1 MGELCAGA
9 RRFAASH
16 ARQEIFSTRP
26 WRDSGICRIKG
37 RKGKPGTKFI
47 NNVKLASHLANV
59 GDAKTLVIQ
68 PSSTTHSQLTEEEQ
82 KKTGVSPEYV
92 RVSVGIEDIADI
104 KD

>member
-1 MGELCAGA
+1 LGFG
-9 RRFAASH
+9 
-16 ARQEIFSTRP
+16 
-26 WRDSGICRIKG
+26 IKG
-37 RKGKPGTKFI
+37 GKEAGVKFI

-104 KD
+104 KDDFEQALKAAGPH